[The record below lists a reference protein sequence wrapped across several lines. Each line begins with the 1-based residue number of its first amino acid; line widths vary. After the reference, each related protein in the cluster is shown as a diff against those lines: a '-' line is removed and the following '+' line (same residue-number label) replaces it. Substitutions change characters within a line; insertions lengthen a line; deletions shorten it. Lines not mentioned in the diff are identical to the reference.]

1 MGEKKI
7 LILRASGCARVSGA
21 DLSRRAFTICY
32 DRVFPVSMRPAAGTR
47 QITREQREIIIR
59 WRVSCKSD
67 RGESVAPASRRAFG
81 HVRPRSRN
89 TIAPFH
95 AIQLPAQRKES
106 TLFFFVHSTFVR
118 IARRIGPGLARASPG
133 RAARP
138 PRARRNTLH
147 LEGLRGQGGEG
158 ELGEGTLALGASARG
173 YIDYGSI
180 PLRGHSRGLPTPI
193 KHDSLTGSGRA
204 AAR

>member
-106 TLFFFVHSTFVR
+106 TLFYVHSVR
-118 IARRIGPGLARASPG
+118 PDRPEDWSRIGSGI
-133 RAARP
+133 
-138 PRARRNTLH
+138 PR
-147 LEGLRGQGGEG
+147 E
-158 ELGEGTLALGASARG
+158 
-173 YIDYGSI
+173 
-180 PLRGHSRGLPTPI
+180 
-193 KHDSLTGSGRA
+193 GRA
-204 AAR
+204 AAASDEEYASPRGIAGRRRGRGARGRDISARCIRARLHRLRFNSVTWTQPRASHAN